1 MTSSLLQQP
10 MRSKNVCPYK
20 ARQLGRDSVAR
31 VHCNEKDGESGKRQ
45 NIEKPWSSLKFGGG
59 TTLFPTEYADDVD
72 LYMRQL
78 ERRSPLD
85 SDFLSGHKTVDGRM
99 RQILVD
105 WLVYVQVRLK
115 LTIETLSLS
124 VHILDRSLLALP
136 GINKTNMQL
145 LGVTCIFI
153 AAKFEE
159 LVKPNVDDFVYLAAN
174 MFKGEHIMRMEPR
187 VLSGLKFNLSV
198 PYAVQFLH
206 RYRFY
211 TSPSMSVWAFAKFIS
226 EVANVCYPLAH
237 FPPSVVAA
245 VSLNLAAFAY
255 GCPLQSP
262 ELFVNVFRMSEAAVE
277 RISRSFVDHV
287 IQFLDPTAKLGALRE
302 KYRRHFVI
310 TNEQLALLRDFGD
323 HLRKPNNGL
332 LDVPR

>member
-1 MTSSLLQQP
+1 MNRIRKALTVVHSS
-10 MRSKNVCPYK
+10 
-20 ARQLGRDSVAR
+20 
-31 VHCNEKDGESGKRQ
+31 NES
-45 NIEKPWSSLKFGGG
+45 NIPELKFGGG
-59 TTLFPTEYADDVD
+59 ATLFPAEYADDVD
-72 LYMRQL
+72 FYLRQL
-78 ERRSPLD
+78 ERRSLLD
-85 SDFLSGHKTVDGRM
+85 SDFLSRHKTVDGRM

-105 WLVYVQVRLK
+105 WLVQVRLK
-115 LTIETLSLS
+115 LTNETFSLS
-124 VHILDRSLLALP
+124 VYILDRSLLALL
-136 GINKTNMQL
+136 GINKTNLQL

-159 LVKPNVDDFVYLAAN
+159 MVMPNVADFVYVAAN
-174 MFKGEHIMRMEPR
+174 IFKKEHIMRMEPQ

-198 PYAVQFLH
+198 PYSMQFLR

-211 TSPSMSVWAFAKFIS
+211 ASPSKSVWAFAKFIS
-226 EVANVCYPLAH
+226 EIALVCYALAH

-323 HLRKPNNGL
+323 HLRKQNNGL
-332 LDVPR
+332 LDVPS

>member
-1 MTSSLLQQP
+1 MNRIRKALTVVHSSNE
-10 MRSKNVCPYK
+10 SKIPELN
-20 ARQLGRDSVAR
+20 
-31 VHCNEKDGESGKRQ
+31 
-45 NIEKPWSSLKFGGG
+45 FGGG
-59 TTLFPTEYADDVD
+59 ATLFPAEYADDVD
-72 LYMRQL
+72 FYLRQL
-78 ERRSPLD
+78 ERRSLLD
-85 SDFLSGHKTVDGRM
+85 SDFLSRHKTVDGRM

-105 WLVYVQVRLK
+105 WLVHVQVRLK
-115 LTIETLSLS
+115 LTNETFSLS
-124 VHILDRSLLALP
+124 VYILDRSLLALI
-136 GINKTNMQL
+136 GINKTNLQL

-159 LVKPNVDDFVYLAAN
+159 MVMPNVADFVYVAAN
-174 MFKGEHIMRMEPR
+174 MFKKEHIMRIEPQ
-187 VLSGLKFNLSV
+187 FNLSV
-198 PYAVQFLH
+198 PYSMQFLR

-211 TSPSMSVWAFAKFIS
+211 ASPSKSVWAFAKFIS
-226 EVANVCYPLAH
+226 EIALVCYALAH

-287 IQFLDPTAKLGALRE
+287 IQFLDPIAKLGALRE

-332 LDVPR
+332 IDVPR

>member
-1 MTSSLLQQP
+1 MNRIRKALTVVHSS
-10 MRSKNVCPYK
+10 
-20 ARQLGRDSVAR
+20 
-31 VHCNEKDGESGKRQ
+31 NES
-45 NIEKPWSSLKFGGG
+45 NIPELKFGGG
-59 TTLFPTEYADDVD
+59 ATLFPAEYADDVD
-72 LYMRQL
+72 FYLRQL
-78 ERRSPLD
+78 ERRSLLD
-85 SDFLSGHKTVDGRM
+85 SDFLSRHKTVDGRM

-105 WLVYVQVRLK
+105 WLVHVQVRLK
-115 LTIETLSLS
+115 LTNETFSLS
-124 VHILDRSLLALP
+124 VYILDRSLLALIE
-136 GINKTNMQL
+136 INKTNLQL

-159 LVKPNVDDFVYLAAN
+159 MVMPNVADFVYVAAN
-174 MFKGEHIMRMEPR
+174 MFKKEHIMRMEPQ

-211 TSPSMSVWAFAKFIS
+211 TSPSKSVWAFAKFVS
-226 EVANVCYPLAH
+226 EVALVCYALAH

-262 ELFVNVFRMSEAAVE
+262 ELFVSVFRMSEAVVE

-302 KYRRHFVI
+302 KYRHHFVI
-310 TNEQLALLRDFGD
+310 TNEQLCLLRDFGGN
-323 HLRKPNNGL
+323 HRYTEKG
-332 LDVPR
+332 RTAR

>member
-1 MTSSLLQQP
+1 MNRIRKALTVVHSS
-10 MRSKNVCPYK
+10 
-20 ARQLGRDSVAR
+20 
-31 VHCNEKDGESGKRQ
+31 NESMIPE
-45 NIEKPWSSLKFGGG
+45 LKFGGG
-59 TTLFPTEYADDVD
+59 ATLFPAEYADDVD
-72 LYMRQL
+72 FYLRQL
-78 ERRSPLD
+78 ERRSLLD
-85 SDFLSGHKTVDGRM
+85 SDFLSRHKTVDGRM

-105 WLVYVQVRLK
+105 WLVHVQVRLK
-115 LTIETLSLS
+115 LTNETFSLS
-124 VHILDRSLLALP
+124 VYILDRSLLALI
-136 GINKTNMQL
+136 GINKTNLQL

-159 LVKPNVDDFVYLAAN
+159 MVMPNVADFVYVVAN
-174 MFKGEHIMRMEPR
+174 MFKKEHIMRIEPQ
-187 VLSGLKFNLSV
+187 FNLSV
-198 PYAVQFLH
+198 PYSMQFLR

-211 TSPSMSVWAFAKFIS
+211 ASPSKSVWAFAKFIS
-226 EVANVCYPLAH
+226 EIALVCYALAH

-287 IQFLDPTAKLGALRE
+287 IQFLDPIAKLGALRE

-323 HLRKPNNGL
+323 HLRKQNNGL

>member
-10 MRSKNVCPYK
+10 MRSKNVCPYE
-20 ARQLGRDSVAR
+20 ARQLWRDSVAR
-31 VHCNEKDGESGKRQ
+31 VCCNEKDGESGKRVWRECIATRSMARMAKECGENSLQ
-45 NIEKPWSSLKFGGG
+45 REGWREWQKSVARSIDRVHSSNESNIPELKFGGG
-59 TTLFPTEYADDVD
+59 ATLFPAEYADDVD
-72 LYMRQL
+72 FYLRQL
-78 ERRSPLD
+78 ERRSLLA
-85 SDFLSGHKTVDGRM
+85 SDFLSRHKTVDGRM

-105 WLVYVQVRLK
+105 WLVHVQ
-115 LTIETLSLS
+115 
-124 VHILDRSLLALP
+124 
-136 GINKTNMQL
+136 
-145 LGVTCIFI
+145 
-153 AAKFEE
+153 
-159 LVKPNVDDFVYLAAN
+159 
-174 MFKGEHIMRMEPR
+174 

-226 EVANVCYPLAH
+226 EVANVCYALAH

-287 IQFLDPTAKLGALRE
+287 I
-302 KYRRHFVI
+302 
-310 TNEQLALLRDFGD
+310 
-323 HLRKPNNGL
+323 
-332 LDVPR
+332 

>member
-1 MTSSLLQQP
+1 MKRSAYPCTFSIALCWHSALL
-10 MRSKNVCPYK
+10 
-20 ARQLGRDSVAR
+20 
-31 VHCNEKDGESGKRQ
+31 
-45 NIEKPWSSLKFGGG
+45 
-59 TTLFPTEYADDVD
+59 
-72 LYMRQL
+72 
-78 ERRSPLD
+78 
-85 SDFLSGHKTVDGRM
+85 
-99 RQILVD
+99 
-105 WLVYVQVRLK
+105 
-115 LTIETLSLS
+115 
-124 VHILDRSLLALP
+124 
-136 GINKTNMQL
+136 GINKTNLQL

-159 LVKPNVDDFVYLAAN
+159 MVMPNVADFVYVAAN
-174 MFKGEHIMRMEPR
+174 MFTKEHIMRMEPQ

-198 PYAVQFLH
+198 PYSMQFLR

-211 TSPSMSVWAFAKFIS
+211 ASPSKSVWAFAKFIS
-226 EVANVCYPLAH
+226 EIALVCYALAH

-262 ELFVNVFRMSEAAVE
+262 ELFVNVFRMPEAAVE

-287 IQFLDPTAKLGALRE
+287 IQFLDPIAKLGALRE

-323 HLRKPNNGL
+323 HLRKQNYGL
-332 LDVPR
+332 LDVPP

>member
-1 MTSSLLQQP
+1 MNRIRKALTVVHSS
-10 MRSKNVCPYK
+10 
-20 ARQLGRDSVAR
+20 
-31 VHCNEKDGESGKRQ
+31 NES
-45 NIEKPWSSLKFGGG
+45 NIPELKFGGG
-59 TTLFPTEYADDVD
+59 ATLFPAEYADDVD
-72 LYMRQL
+72 FYLRQL
-78 ERRSPLD
+78 ERRSLLD
-85 SDFLSGHKTVDGRM
+85 SDFLSRHKTVDGRM

-105 WLVYVQVRLK
+105 WLVQVRLK
-115 LTIETLSLS
+115 LTNETFSLS
-124 VHILDRSLLALP
+124 VYILDRSLLALL
-136 GINKTNMQL
+136 GINKTNLQL

-159 LVKPNVDDFVYLAAN
+159 MVMPNVADFVYVAAN
-174 MFKGEHIMRMEPR
+174 IFKKEHIMRMEPQ
-187 VLSGLKFNLSV
+187 VLSGLKFILSV
-198 PYAVQFLH
+198 PYSMQFLR

-211 TSPSMSVWAFAKFIS
+211 ASPSKSVWAFAKFIS
-226 EVANVCYPLAH
+226 EIALVCYALAH
-237 FPPSVVAA
+237 FPTSVVAA

-323 HLRKPNNGL
+323 HLRKQNNGL
-332 LDVPR
+332 LDVPS

>member
-1 MTSSLLQQP
+1 MMMSPPREYCRPVKNPSRRQADSNFWSVTKPNTRPHCHATTCQKNDSCPLDGAKMVTSLL
-10 MRSKNVCPYK
+10 R
-20 ARQLGRDSVAR
+20 
-31 VHCNEKDGESGKRQ
+31 
-45 NIEKPWSSLKFGGG
+45 W
-59 TTLFPTEYADDVD
+59 
-72 LYMRQL
+72 
-78 ERRSPLD
+78 
-85 SDFLSGHKTVDGRM
+85 
-99 RQILVD
+99 
-105 WLVYVQVRLK
+105 
-115 LTIETLSLS
+115 
-124 VHILDRSLLALP
+124 
-136 GINKTNMQL
+136 
-145 LGVTCIFI
+145 
-153 AAKFEE
+153 
-159 LVKPNVDDFVYLAAN
+159 
-174 MFKGEHIMRMEPR
+174 

-198 PYAVQFLH
+198 QYSMQFL
-206 RYRFY
+206 RSYRFY
-211 TSPSMSVWAFAKFIS
+211 ASPSKSVWAFAKFIS
-226 EVANVCYPLAH
+226 EIALVCYALAH

-310 TNEQLALLRDFGD
+310 TNEQLALLRDFDD